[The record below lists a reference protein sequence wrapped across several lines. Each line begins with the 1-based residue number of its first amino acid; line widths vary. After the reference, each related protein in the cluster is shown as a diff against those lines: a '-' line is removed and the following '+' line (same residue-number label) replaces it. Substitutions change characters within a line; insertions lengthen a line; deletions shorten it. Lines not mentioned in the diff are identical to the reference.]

1 MSYRRDFTIGLR
13 ETQQFQL
20 MLVLERWRGGIWG
33 FGAVGALV
41 AWMYLLLPEPL
52 PALPVRLGLSAAAAA
67 LSMAVAA
74 LVLTASTLSR
84 VRGQVRRSG
93 RGPYVQE
100 TEIDGFGVRVTVG
113 KDRARLG
120 FDRLVRVRETR
131 RAFYLF
137 IAEHQAWILPK
148 AQMEDRESECQAVR
162 EILRTVVERGRL
174 RLHK

>member
-20 MLVLERWRGGIWG
+20 MLVLDKWRGGILG

-41 AWMYLLLPEPL
+41 AWMYLMLPEPL
-52 PALPVRLGLSAAAAA
+52 PPLPVRLGLAAAAAVLTAAAAA
-67 LSMAVAA
+67 LALAV
-74 LVLTASTLSR
+74 TTLSR
-84 VRGQVRRSG
+84 VRSQVRRSG
-93 RGPYVQE
+93 RTSYVQE

-137 IAEHQAWILPK
+137 IAEHQAGLLPK
-148 AQMEDRESECQAVR
+148 AQMEDREAECRAVR
-162 EILRTVVERGRL
+162 EIFCKVVERSRL
-174 RLHK
+174 RLRK